1 MAAIWEE
8 YEISPIEIALPGN
21 KVGLTLRAYR
31 MASALTPTDISER
44 EDEDDVFSGRDSRQP
59 LDEEDLPEF
68 DWTEEQLNEIGAGT
82 AEDELAEDAVES
94 KEEKDAKD
102 SKDAKDAK
110 GSKGKKGA
118 KEDEESDAEPES
130 SDQEVPI
137 FLSHKGKLL
146 LFQNADGLVKFV
158 KSKAPHDMSQLK
170 DWPKFAKGLKA
181 SDVEVDEDD
190 SFELD
195 LVVENLRGGP
205 DAWDPPLLLSAG
217 EIARD
222 LGYALQLKKVVIALT
237 PGSPLDD
244 LDEALRATGFFAK
257 RKLRKIGTEQASI
270 SWRSIIGKI
279 SSAVD
284 WRD

>member
-31 MASALTPTDISER
+31 MESALTLTDVSER
-44 EDEDDVFSGRDSRQP
+44 EDEDDVFSGRDARQP
-59 LDEEDLPEF
+59 LDDEDLPEF
-68 DWTEEQLNEIGAGT
+68 EWTEDQLDGIAAGT

-94 KEEKDAKD
+94 KDEKE
-102 SKDAKDAK
+102 SKDE
-110 GSKGKKGA
+110 GKGKKDA
-118 KEDEESDAEPES
+118 EDEESDAEPEA

-146 LFQNADGLVKFV
+146 LFQNADSLAKFV
-158 KSKAPHDMSQLK
+158 KSKAPHDMTQLK
-170 DWPKFAKGLKA
+170 DWPKFTKALTA

-190 SFELD
+190 SYELD

-222 LGYALQLKKVVIALT
+222 LGYALQLKKIVLALT

>member
-8 YEISPIEIALPGN
+8 YEISPVEIALPGN

-31 MASALTPTDISER
+31 MGSALTPTDISER
-44 EDEDDVFSGRDSRQP
+44 EDEDDVFSGRDARQP
-59 LDEEDLPEF
+59 LDDEDLPEF
-68 DWTEEQLNEIGAGT
+68 EWTDEALDEVAKGE

-94 KEEKDAKD
+94 KDGKESKE
-102 SKDAKDAK
+102 SKDEEDA
-110 GSKGKKGA
+110 
-118 KEDEESDAEPES
+118 EEEEEDAEPAT
-130 SDQEVPI
+130 SDQEVPV

-146 LFQNADGLVKFV
+146 LFQNADSLAKFV
-158 KSKAPHDMSQLK
+158 KSKAPHDMTQLK
-170 DWPKFAKGLKA
+170 DWAKFSKTLKA
-181 SDVEVDEDD
+181 SDIKVDEDD

>member
-31 MASALTPTDISER
+31 MERSLTPTDVSER
-44 EDEDDVFSGRDSRQP
+44 EDEDDVFAGRGARQP

-68 DWTEEQLNEIGAGT
+68 EWTEEQLDEVAEGP
-82 AEDELAEDAVES
+82 AEDKLAEEAVES
-94 KEEKDAKD
+94 EPE
-102 SKDAKDAK
+102 
-110 GSKGKKGA
+110 KGK
-118 KEDEESDAEPES
+118 EQEEEPETAAD

-146 LFQNADGLVKFV
+146 LFQNREGLVKFV
-158 KSKAPHDMSQLK
+158 KSKAPHDMTQLK
-170 DWPKFAKGLKA
+170 DWSKFAKSLKA
-181 SDVEVDEDD
+181 TDVEVDEDD
-190 SFELD
+190 QYELD

-217 EIARD
+217 EVARD
-222 LGYALQLKKVVIALT
+222 LGYALQLKKVIISLT

-244 LDEALRATGFFAK
+244 LDEALRATGFFAR

>member
-1 MAAIWEE
+1 MAAIWED
-8 YEISPIEIALPGN
+8 YEILPIEIALPGN

-31 MASALTPTDISER
+31 MESELTPTDISER
-44 EDEDDVFSGRDSRQP
+44 EDEDDVFSGRDRQP
-59 LDEEDLPEF
+59 LDDEDLPEF
-68 DWTEEQLNEIGAGT
+68 EWTEEQLDEVAAGT

-94 KEEKDAKD
+94 KEEKDSKD
-102 SKDAKDAK
+102 SKDSKD
-110 GSKGKKGA
+110 GKGA
-118 KEDEESDAEPES
+118 KEEEDEESGTEPEAN
-130 SDQEVPI
+130 DQEVPI

-146 LFQNADGLVKFV
+146 VFQNADSLVKFV
-158 KSKAPHDMSQLK
+158 KSKAPHDMTQLK
-170 DWPKFAKGLKA
+170 DWQKFSKALKA

-222 LGYALQLKKVVIALT
+222 LGYALQLKKVVVALT

>member
-8 YEISPIEIALPGN
+8 YEISPVEIALPGN

-31 MASALTPTDISER
+31 MEGSLTPTDVSER
-44 EDEDDVFSGRDSRQP
+44 EDDDDVFAGRDARQP
-59 LDEEDLPEF
+59 LDDEDLPEF
-68 DWTEEQLNEIGAGT
+68 EWTEEQLNEVGA
-82 AEDELAEDAVES
+82 APDEDTLAEDAVES
-94 KEEKDAKD
+94 KPERA
-102 SKDAKDAK
+102 
-110 GSKGKKGA
+110 GKK
-118 KEDEESDAEPES
+118 KQEEDEEPEAEEEAD
-130 SDQEVPI
+130 DQEVPI

-146 LFQNADGLVKFV
+146 LFKTPESLVKFV
-158 KSKAPHDMSQLK
+158 KSKAPHDLTQLK
-170 DWPKFAKGLKA
+170 DWPKFAKALKA
-181 SDVEVDEDD
+181 DDVEVGEDD
-190 SFELD
+190 SYELD

-244 LDEALRATGFFAK
+244 LDEALRATGFFAR

>member
-1 MAAIWEE
+1 MAAIWED

-31 MASALTPTDISER
+31 MESALTPTDVSER
-44 EDEDDVFSGRDSRQP
+44 EDEDDVFSGRDARQP
-59 LDEEDLPEF
+59 VDDEDLPEF
-68 DWTEEQLNEIGAGT
+68 EWTEEQLNEIAAGT
-82 AEDELAEDAVES
+82 AEDELAEDSVES
-94 KEEKDAKD
+94 KDETDSTEAK
-102 SKDAKDAK
+102 
-110 GSKGKKGA
+110 KGKKDA
-118 KEDEESDAEPES
+118 KEDEEEESDTEPEA
-130 SDQEVPI
+130 SDQEVPV

-158 KSKAPHDMSQLK
+158 KSKTPHDMTQLK
-170 DWPKFAKGLKA
+170 DWPKFTKQLKA

-222 LGYALQLKKVVIALT
+222 LAYALQLKKVVIALT

>member
-1 MAAIWEE
+1 MAAIWEQ
-8 YEISPIEIALPGN
+8 YEISPVEIALPGN

-31 MASALTPTDISER
+31 MESSLTPTDVSER
-44 EDEDDVFSGRDSRQP
+44 EDEDDVFSGRDARQAVE
-59 LDEEDLPEF
+59 DEDLPEF
-68 DWTEEQLNEIGAGT
+68 EWTDQALDEVASGK

-94 KEEKDAKD
+94 KDEEKSGKGEKSEKDAKD
-102 SKDAKDAK
+102 E
-110 GSKGKKGA
+110 
-118 KEDEESDAEPES
+118 EDESESESDAEPEA
-130 SDQEVPI
+130 SDQEVPL

-146 LFQNADGLVKFV
+146 LFQNAESLVKFV
-158 KSKAPHDMSQLK
+158 KSKAPHDMTQLK
-170 DWPKFAKGLKA
+170 DWPKFSKGLKA
-181 SDVEVDEDD
+181 GEVQVDDDD

-222 LGYALQLKKVVIALT
+222 LGYALQLKKVVVALS

>member
-31 MASALTPTDISER
+31 MESALTPTDVSER
-44 EDEDDVFSGRDSRQP
+44 EDDDDVFSGRDGRQP
-59 LDEEDLPEF
+59 LDDEDLPEF
-68 DWTEEQLNEIGAGT
+68 EWTEEQLTEIEAGK

-94 KEEKDAKD
+94 KEDKD
-102 SKDAKDAK
+102 SEAD
-110 GSKGKKGA
+110 KGKKAA
-118 KEDEESDAEPES
+118 KEDDEDEEDAEPEA

-137 FLSHKGKLL
+137 FLSHKGKVL
-146 LFQNADGLVKFV
+146 LFQSPESLVKFV
-158 KSKAPHDMSQLK
+158 KSKAPHDMTQLK
-170 DWPKFAKGLKA
+170 DWSKFAKALKV
-181 SDVEVDEDD
+181 SDVEVDDND

-217 EIARD
+217 EISRD
-222 LGYALQLKKVVIALT
+222 LGYALQLKKVVVSLS

>member
-1 MAAIWEE
+1 MAAIWED

-31 MASALTPTDISER
+31 MDSALTPTDVSER
-44 EDEDDVFSGRDSRQP
+44 EDEDDIFSARDSRQP
-59 LDEEDLPEF
+59 HDDEDLPEF
-68 DWTEEQLNEIGAGT
+68 EWTEEQLNEIAAGT
-82 AEDELAEDAVES
+82 AEDELAEDAIES
-94 KEEKDAKD
+94 KDEKDSKD
-102 SKDAKDAK
+102 SKDAKKDKTEAK
-110 GSKGKKGA
+110 DED
-118 KEDEESDAEPES
+118 EDEESDAEPEAG
-130 SDQEVPI
+130 DQEVPV

-146 LFQNADGLVKFV
+146 LFQNADSLVKFV
-158 KSKAPHDMSQLK
+158 KSKAPHDMAQLK
-170 DWPKFAKGLKA
+170 DWPKFAKQLKA

-222 LGYALQLKKVVIALT
+222 LGYALQLKKVVVALT

>member
-31 MASALTPTDISER
+31 MESALTPTDVSER
-44 EDEDDVFSGRDSRQP
+44 EDDDDVFSGRDGRQP
-59 LDEEDLPEF
+59 LDDEDLPEF
-68 DWTEEQLNEIGAGT
+68 EWTEEQLTEIEAGK

-94 KEEKDAKD
+94 KEDKD
-102 SKDAKDAK
+102 SEAD
-110 GSKGKKGA
+110 KGKKAA
-118 KEDEESDAEPES
+118 KEDDEDEEDAEPEA

-137 FLSHKGKLL
+137 FLSHKGKVL
-146 LFQNADGLVKFV
+146 LFQSPESLVKFV
-158 KSKAPHDMSQLK
+158 KSKAPHDMTQLK
-170 DWPKFAKGLKA
+170 DWSKFAKALKV
-181 SDVEVDEDD
+181 SDVEVDDND

-217 EIARD
+217 EISRD
-222 LGYALQLKKVVIALT
+222 LGYALQLKKVVVALS

>member
-31 MASALTPTDISER
+31 MGSALTPTDISER
-44 EDEDDVFSGRDSRQP
+44 EDEDDVFSGRDARQP
-59 LDEEDLPEF
+59 LDDEDLPEF
-68 DWTEEQLNEIGAGT
+68 EWTEEQLDEIAAGT
-82 AEDELAEDAVES
+82 AEDELAEDATES
-94 KEEKDAKD
+94 KEEE
-102 SKDAKDAK
+102 
-110 GSKGKKGA
+110 GSKEKEGA
-118 KEDEESDAEPES
+118 EKEEEDSEPEA

-146 LFQNADGLVKFV
+146 LFQNADSLVKFV
-158 KSKAPHDMSQLK
+158 KSKAPHDMTQLK
-170 DWPKFAKGLKA
+170 DWPKFSKA
-181 SDVEVDEDD
+181 LTPGDVEVGDDD

>member
-31 MASALTPTDISER
+31 MESALTPTDVSER
-44 EDEDDVFSGRDSRQP
+44 EDDDDVFSGRDGRQP
-59 LDEEDLPEF
+59 LDDEDLPEF
-68 DWTEEQLNEIGAGT
+68 EWTEEQLTEIEAGK

-94 KEEKDAKD
+94 KEDKD
-102 SKDAKDAK
+102 SEAD
-110 GSKGKKGA
+110 KGKKAA
-118 KEDEESDAEPES
+118 KEDDEDEEDAEPEA

-137 FLSHKGKLL
+137 FLSHKGKVL
-146 LFQNADGLVKFV
+146 LFQSPESLVKFV
-158 KSKAPHDMSQLK
+158 KSKAPHDMTQLK
-170 DWPKFAKGLKA
+170 DWSKFAKALKV
-181 SDVEVDEDD
+181 SDVEVDDND

-217 EIARD
+217 EISRD
-222 LGYALQLKKVVIALT
+222 LGYALQLKKVVVALS

-279 SSAVD
+279 SSAVV

>member
-8 YEISPIEIALPGN
+8 YEIAPVEIALPGN

-31 MASALTPTDISER
+31 MESALTPTDVSER
-44 EDEDDVFSGRDSRQP
+44 EDDDDVFTGRDRAAVY
-59 LDEEDLPEF
+59 DEDEDLPEF
-68 DWTEEQLNEIGAGT
+68 EWTEEQLDEAAKGS
-82 AEDELAEDAVES
+82 AEDKAAEETVES
-94 KEEKDAKD
+94 KDAAKD
-102 SKDAKDAK
+102 ESAEE
-110 GSKGKKGA
+110 S
-118 KEDEESDAEPES
+118 EDEDAETEAEEDS
-130 SDQEVPI
+130 DSDQEVPV
-137 FLSHKGKLL
+137 FLSHKGKVLI
-146 LFQNADGLVKFV
+146 FATPDGLVKFV
-158 KSKAPHDMSQLK
+158 KSKAPHDMTQLK
-170 DWPKFAKGLKA
+170 DWAKFAKALKA

-190 SFELD
+190 SYELD

-222 LGYALQLKKVVIALT
+222 LGYALQLKKVIVSLT

-279 SSAVD
+279 SSSVD

>member
-31 MASALTPTDISER
+31 MESALTPTDVSER
-44 EDEDDVFSGRDSRQP
+44 EEDDDVFSGRDARQP
-59 LDEEDLPEF
+59 LDDEDLPEF
-68 DWTEEQLNEIGAGT
+68 EWTEEELDEIAAGE
-82 AEDELAEDAVES
+82 AEDKEAEEAVES
-94 KEEKDAKD
+94 KDKKD
-102 SKDAKDAK
+102 SKDETD
-110 GSKGKKGA
+110 STD
-118 KEDEESDAEPES
+118 EDEDSDAEPEAK
-130 SDQEVPI
+130 DQEVPI

-146 LFQNADGLVKFV
+146 LFQNADSLVKFV
-158 KSKAPHDMSQLK
+158 KSKAPHDLTQLK
-170 DWPKFAKGLKA
+170 DWAKFTKGIKA
-181 SDVEVDEDD
+181 SQVEVDEDD
-190 SFELD
+190 SYELD

-222 LGYALQLKKVVIALT
+222 LGYALQLKKVVVALS

>member
-8 YEISPIEIALPGN
+8 YEISPVEIALPGN

-31 MASALTPTDISER
+31 MERTLTPTDVSER
-44 EDEDDVFSGRDSRQP
+44 EDDDDVFSGRDARQP
-59 LDEEDLPEF
+59 LDDEDLPEF
-68 DWTEEQLNEIGAGT
+68 EWTEEQLAEIAAGA
-82 AEDELAEDAVES
+82 AEDKLAEDSTES
-94 KEEKDAKD
+94 KEDKDSEDKEKDGQDAKD
-102 SKDAKDAK
+102 E
-110 GSKGKKGA
+110 
-118 KEDEESDAEPES
+118 EDESDAEPET

-146 LFQNADGLVKFV
+146 LFQNADSLVKFV
-158 KSKAPHDMSQLK
+158 RSKAPHDLTQLK
-170 DWPKFAKGLKA
+170 DWSKFAKGLKS
-181 SDVEVDEDD
+181 SDVQVEQDD

-222 LGYALQLKKVVIALT
+222 LGYALQLKKVVVALA

-279 SSAVD
+279 SSSVD